1 MKATDQDSAV
11 ETVTTLFAEY
21 QTDYRQIFLDAIN
34 NLREVVEANILKS
47 TEQQERRRSTEQR
60 VHAVAEQFTETG
72 SIRYYYA
79 PGSNSFVSCDG
90 AHYTMVRE
98 DDVIAAVLRVLQTDS
113 VLCKSK
119 QKSRH
124 AVMKLIKANLL
135 TDCIPDSETIKSV
148 VDLLRSLLLPTK
160 NDAKYLLTII
170 GDIILKKASNLTFLV
185 NQAAIKHIEVLSD
198 IVASDIG
205 HRDTIIKH
213 FVVAYARQAF
223 RYRVVRTKSGI
234 PETLMSLK
242 GQAYNICAVACHY
255 SNQYGSSDN
264 YIIEYSTSDPALS
277 AAAFSPKEFT
287 LSRATEMFIADC
299 TITAGTSVD
308 TFPNGVCTTND
319 KVHVAWSIWCRKTN
333 FFLNCSWTE
342 VRSLL
347 PHSDQD
353 TCDIALQ
360 DGEYID
366 AAFKF
371 CQDTLIPDNTETLLE
386 LTELFA
392 LFVEVTDCQHNENIF
407 QEVATTAVSSLG
419 GAIDGAFIH
428 GLRTIAWD
436 KHGEVMN
443 FLEGA
448 HSISG
453 SNVLASYRAY
463 ARATPGKKVSRAYF
477 THKLSETA
485 AF

>member
-1 MKATDQDSAV
+1 
-11 ETVTTLFAEY
+11 
-21 QTDYRQIFLDAIN
+21 
-34 NLREVVEANILKS
+34 
-47 TEQQERRRSTEQR
+47 
-60 VHAVAEQFTETG
+60 
-72 SIRYYYA
+72 
-79 PGSNSFVSCDG
+79 
-90 AHYTMVRE
+90 
-98 DDVIAAVLRVLQTDS
+98 
-113 VLCKSK
+113 
-119 QKSRH
+119 
-124 AVMKLIKANLL
+124 MKLIKANLL

-185 NQAAIKHIEVLSD
+185 NPAAIKHIEVLSD

-213 FVVAYARQAF
+213 FVVAYASKHADTC
-223 RYRVVRTKSGI
+223 RVVRTKSGI

-255 SNQYGSSDN
+255 SNQYESSDN
-264 YIIEYSTSDPALS
+264 YITEYSTSDPALS

-287 LSRATEMFIADC
+287 LSRATEMFIANC
-299 TITAGTSVD
+299 TTTASILVD
-308 TFPNGVCTTND
+308 TFPTGVRTTND
-319 KVHVAWSIWCRKTN
+319 NVKVAWSIWCRKMN
-333 FFLNCSWTE
+333 FFLDCSWAE

-347 PHSDQD
+347 PHSDKD

-366 AAFKF
+366 SAFKF

-392 LFVEVTDCQHNENIF
+392 LFVEVTDCQHNEDIF
-407 QEVATTAVSSLG
+407 QEVATTAASSLG
-419 GAIDGAFIH
+419 GVIDGAFIH

-436 KHGEVMN
+436 KHGEVVN
-443 FLEGA
+443 FLEST

-453 SNVLASYRAY
+453 TNVLASYRAY